1 MDKIYIIE
9 DDQTI
14 RNEIVQALKKWN
26 FQADWVRDFQTI
38 DYEIKQQSPDL
49 IVMDITLPF
58 YDGFY
63 WTQKIREFSKIP
75 IIFVSAADMDPNAI
89 RAISIGADDY
99 LTKPFSIAVFISKIQ
114 AILRR
119 TNQNEYL
126 TEALNFQ
133 SFSLNIITNI
143 LKSQNKSIKLTAT
156 ESTILKLLF
165 LNPGQIISNPNCQI
179 KLEIS

>member
-1 MDKIYIIE
+1 M
-9 DDQTI
+9 
-14 RNEIVQALKKWN
+14 R
-26 FQADWVRDFQTI
+26 R
-38 DYEIKQQSPDL
+38 
-49 IVMDITLPF
+49 
-58 YDGFY
+58 
-63 WTQKIREFSKIP
+63 TQKIREFSKIP

-165 LNPGQIISNPNCQI
+165 LNPGQIISKRKIIQAIWQNGDFTDENILNVNMSRLRDKLSQI
-179 KLEIS
+179 GLEPV

>member
-1 MDKIYIIE
+1 M
-9 DDQTI
+9 
-14 RNEIVQALKKWN
+14 
-26 FQADWVRDFQTI
+26 
-38 DYEIKQQSPDL
+38 
-49 IVMDITLPF
+49 
-58 YDGFY
+58 
-63 WTQKIREFSKIP
+63 REFSKIP

-165 LNPGQIISNPNCQI
+165 LNPGQIISKRKIIQAIWQNGDFTDENILNVNMSRLRDKLSQI
-179 KLEIS
+179 GLEPV

>member
-1 MDKIYIIE
+1 
-9 DDQTI
+9 
-14 RNEIVQALKKWN
+14 
-26 FQADWVRDFQTI
+26 
-38 DYEIKQQSPDL
+38 
-49 IVMDITLPF
+49 MDITLPF

-63 WTQKIREFSKIP
+63 WTQKIRKFSKIP

-156 ESTILKLLF
+156 ESTILKPLF
-165 LNPGQIISNPNCQI
+165 LNPGQIISKRKIIQAIWQNGDFTDENILNVNMSRLRDKLSQI
-179 KLEIS
+179 GLADKIVTEYGKGYRLLNDGK